1 MMMKCLNMY
10 RFCMYGL
17 LAFLLGLASCRSE
30 EEKALREKISAV
42 DSLKTEGPRVL
53 SKAVIGEYRRAEL
66 AINRRYVREIEEV
79 LSNDFEEKLNAFSDK
94 EFGIWN
100 SYRYMF
106 KVLIANEEEWN
117 DYWNLKKS
125 KYFSTETT
133 ELRLHELYETYIA
146 DLQELRKKISTS
158 PKSKAVPKEVM
169 FNLQPQELSLSGMK
183 EYSYANLAIEFG
195 VDIAVSLIV
204 AGAVA
209 LISLLVGCAKRKSW
223 IVTVISIIVSFILAI
238 YNDNRMIS
246 SIREQYKDEM
256 KFDRSVILN
265 QLDKATDLFYEYLSK

>member
-1 MMMKCLNMY
+1 MC
-10 RFCMYGL
+10 RFCLYGL
-17 LAFLLGLASCRSE
+17 VIFLLGLASCRSE

-42 DSLKTEGPRVL
+42 DSIKVEVPRVL

-158 PKSKAVPKEVM
+158 PKSKVVPKEVM

>member
-1 MMMKCLNMY
+1 MVKCHMCRL
-10 RFCMYGL
+10 CLYGVVI
-17 LAFLLGLASCRSE
+17 FLLGLASCRSE
-30 EEKALREKISAV
+30 EEKALKEKISAV
-42 DSLKTEGPRVL
+42 DSLKAEEPRVL

-79 LSNDFEEKLNAFSDK
+79 ISNDFEEKLNAFSDK
-94 EFGIWN
+94 EFGILN

-106 KVLIANEEEWN
+106 KVLITNEEEWN

-133 ELRLHELYETYIA
+133 KLRLHELYETYIA

-158 PKSKAVPKEVM
+158 PKSKVVPKEVM
-169 FNLQPQELSLSGMK
+169 FNLQPQEISLSGMK

-209 LISLLVGCAKRKSW
+209 LISLLVGCAKHKSW
-223 IVTVISIIVSFILAI
+223 IVTVISTIVSIILAI

-246 SIREQYKDEM
+246 SIREQYKNEM
-256 KFDRSVILN
+256 KFDRGVILN
-265 QLDKATDLFYEYLSK
+265 QLDKTTDSFYEYLSK